1 MIQIKQTIAKKVF
14 PATMLT
20 LVSLLSF
27 APLALASDYVEK
39 TYRTSGSYS
48 GVHRCGSSEA
58 NARESRI
65 IAERKVKDLMSQTDM
80 RVKLVDF
87 KYRASTRHWEDRD
100 KLGFSKGRKCQT
112 HLEVWVDARL
122 YPDF

>member
-1 MIQIKQTIAKKVF
+1 MSRINKIITKKVV

-27 APLALASDYVEK
+27 APLASARDYLEK

-48 GVHRCGSSEA
+48 GVHRCGSREA

-87 KYRASTRHWEDRD
+87 RYQASTRHWEDKD

-112 HLEVWVDARL
+112 HLEVWVDAKL